1 MIDFKELAKEEF
13 KIPALLQEREKQM
26 QKEYDDREAVEVDKL
41 GITNSELAEMK
52 QLDMMYGGRTTQQEI
67 DEIKNEEEQLL
78 LDPYLQKKERF
89 IKPQQFR
96 TIKVGPSNLLK
107 NGQMI

>member
-1 MIDFKELAKEEF
+1 VIDFKELAKEEF

-78 LDPYLQKKERF
+78 LDPYLQKK
-89 IKPQQFR
+89 
-96 TIKVGPSNLLK
+96 
-107 NGQMI
+107 